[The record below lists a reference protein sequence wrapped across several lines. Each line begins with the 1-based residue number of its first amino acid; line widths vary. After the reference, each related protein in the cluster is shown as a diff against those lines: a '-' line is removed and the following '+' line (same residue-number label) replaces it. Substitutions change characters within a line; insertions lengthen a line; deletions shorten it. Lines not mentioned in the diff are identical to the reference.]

1 MTACLTD
8 FTVIRPQYEQ
18 GQDYLLELIVQ
29 GHAKA
34 ETLINPSVNMDV
46 FLPALRLKVNNLGLG
61 KERIQKRGYFPLNM
75 LAYVKDTGLSQ
86 KMELFDN
93 EVSKVLAQF
102 YPEGKTISPHLI
114 QVSCTGYVAPS
125 PAQTLISKRKL
136 GDVVT
141 VTNAYHM
148 GCYASIPAVRIAQGF
163 FAANGDATDIVHT
176 EMCTLHLNNFV
187 HTTEQLVVQSLFADG
202 FIKYTAKKNSPHSPS
217 LKILAL
223 HESIVPDSTSSMT
236 WNTKESG
243 FHLSIAKEVPV
254 LIARG
259 IENYLQHLAKKG
271 KVDVEKLKKAH
282 YAIHPGGPKI
292 IELVAK
298 ELGLSLEQIRHSKD
312 VLLNYGNMSSAT
324 LPHVWEK
331 ILNDKDV
338 QSEELI
344 VSLAFGPGLT
354 ISGALFMKES

>member
-8 FTVIRPQYEQ
+8 FQMIRPCHEQ
-18 GQDYLLELIVQ
+18 SQDYLLELIVQ

-34 ETLINPSVNMDV
+34 ETLINPSVNLDV
-46 FLPALRLKVNNLGLG
+46 FVPSLRQKVNNLGLG
-61 KERIQKRGYFPLNM
+61 TDRIQKRGYFPLNV
-75 LAYVKDTGLSQ
+75 LAYVKDGGLSQ
-86 KMELFDN
+86 KMGLFDQ

-102 YPEGKTISPHLI
+102 YPEDKTISPHLI

-125 PAQTLISKRKL
+125 PAQALVSKRRL
-136 GDVVT
+136 GDQVS

-148 GCYASIPAVRIAQGF
+148 GCYAAVPAVRIAQGF
-163 FAANGDATDIVHT
+163 LFANGEETDIVHT

-187 HTTEQLVVQSLFADG
+187 HTTEQLIVQSLFADG
-202 FIKYTAKKNSPHSPS
+202 FIKYTMKKKSPHSPS

-223 HESIVPDSTSSMT
+223 HESIVPDSISSMT

-259 IENYLQHLAKKG
+259 IESYLQHLAKKG
-271 KVDVEKLKKAH
+271 KVDIETLKKAH
-282 YAIHPGGPKI
+282 FAIHPGGPKI

-298 ELGLSLEQIRHSKD
+298 ALGLSQEQIQHSKD
-312 VLLNYGNMSSAT
+312 VLFNYGNMSSAT
-324 LPHVWEK
+324 LPHVWAK

-338 QSEELI
+338 QSNELV

-354 ISGALFMKES
+354 ISGALFMKE

>member
-8 FTVIRPQYEQ
+8 FQVIRPCHEQ
-18 GQDYLLELIVQ
+18 SQDYLLELIVQ

-34 ETLINPSVNMDV
+34 ETLVNPSVNLDV
-46 FLPALRLKVNNLGLG
+46 FIPTLRQKVNNLGLG
-61 KERIQKRGYFPLNM
+61 TDRIQKRGYCPLNV
-75 LAYVKDTGLSQ
+75 LAYVKDGGLSQ
-86 KMELFDN
+86 KMGLFDR

-102 YPEGKTISPHLI
+102 YPEDKTISPHLI

-125 PAQTLISKRKL
+125 PAQTLVSRRRL
-136 GDVVT
+136 GDQVS

-148 GCYASIPAVRIAQGF
+148 GCYAAVPAVRIAQGF
-163 FAANGDATDIVHT
+163 LFANGEETDIIHT

-187 HTTEQLVVQSLFADG
+187 HTTEQLIVQSLFADG
-202 FIKYTAKKNSPHSPS
+202 FIKYTMKKKSSHSPS

-271 KVDVEKLKKAH
+271 KVDIETLKKAH
-282 YAIHPGGPKI
+282 FAIHPGGPKI

-298 ELGLSLEQIRHSKD
+298 ELGLSQEQIRHSKD
-312 VLLNYGNMSSAT
+312 VLFNYGNMSSAT
-324 LPHVWEK
+324 LPHVWAK

-338 QSEELI
+338 QSNELV

-354 ISGALFMKES
+354 ISGALFMKE